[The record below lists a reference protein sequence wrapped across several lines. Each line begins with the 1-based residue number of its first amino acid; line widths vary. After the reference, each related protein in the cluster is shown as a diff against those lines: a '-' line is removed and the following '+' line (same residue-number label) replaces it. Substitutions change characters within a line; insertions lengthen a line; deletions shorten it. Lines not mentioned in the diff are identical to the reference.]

1 MLGRL
6 KKLVIAAVM
15 AVGVLAP
22 VTSVVVSEPVMA
34 VDCVDTNLFGKCDEG
49 GGVQTDDEG
58 GGIMRLLNLIVKV
71 LLYGIGAAAVIGVVI
86 AGIMYLTARDN
97 EAQVEKSKKFLFEIV
112 LGLLAWAMLWTV
124 LNWLIPSF
132 TGF

>member
-22 VTSVVVSEPVMA
+22 VAAVAVSEPVMA
-34 VDCVDTNLFGKCDEG
+34 DSVKTNLFGDVE
-49 GGVQTDDEG
+49 TDDKG
-58 GGIMRLLNLIVKV
+58 GGIMRLLNLIVKI
-71 LLYGIGAAAVIGVVI
+71 LLYGIGAAAVVGVVI

-112 LGLLAWAMLWTV
+112 IGLIAWAMLWTI

-132 TGF
+132 TGFSF